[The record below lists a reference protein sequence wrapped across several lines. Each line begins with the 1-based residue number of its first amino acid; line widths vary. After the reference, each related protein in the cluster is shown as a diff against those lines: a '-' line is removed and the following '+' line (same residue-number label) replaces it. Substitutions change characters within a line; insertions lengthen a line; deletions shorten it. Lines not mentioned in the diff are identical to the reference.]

1 MAVLLAVVIFATGT
15 VLVRV
20 EGSEQVRGRREA
32 ARMTVLVPGSEA
44 SRRWL
49 SWARQEAPGMD
60 RWELEFDGVL
70 ESRMKGLETA
80 LLRETR
86 HQALLYPPEV
96 IPRQSPLPP
105 IINLERPALPPV
117 PRDMV
122 ESRKGGMIEG
132 QITVEIDEVLRERW
146 SGSFAH
152 SVSGLLTRE
161 DQKVKELRL
170 RDFLGMDRRFLI
182 SVNQLGEIETCQVL
196 NPEEHEL
203 DGLLSRWLRRQAL
216 KPGEEGLLWGKIR
229 VKVRGF
235 PAEVSGIEED

>member
-1 MAVLLAVVIFATGT
+1 
-15 VLVRV
+15 
-20 EGSEQVRGRREA
+20 
-32 ARMTVLVPGSEA
+32 
-44 SRRWL
+44 
-49 SWARQEAPGMD
+49 
-60 RWELEFDGVL
+60 
-70 ESRMKGLETA
+70 
-80 LLRETR
+80 
-86 HQALLYPPEV
+86 
-96 IPRQSPLPP
+96 
-105 IINLERPALPPV
+105 
-117 PRDMV
+117 
-122 ESRKGGMIEG
+122 MIEG